1 MGSKNDRGSSRED
14 KRMTG
19 ADGVS
24 VLPAAMAAALVAAG
38 VAITRSV
45 RKSRA
50 AAQQLTKRA
59 SGEPGAP
66 ARTGTG
72 PGTLAAG
79 TGVPSGQAAVRPTVD
94 DDGR

>member
-1 MGSKNDRGSSRED
+1 
-14 KRMTG
+14 MTG

-38 VAITRSV
+38 VLITRSV

-50 AAQQLTKRA
+50 AAQQLKAKAATESSAAARA
-59 SGEPGAP
+59 
-66 ARTGTG
+66 GTG
-72 PGTLAAG
+72 RHVSAAG
-79 TGVPSGQAAVRPTVD
+79 TSAASGQTSVRATVD

>member
-1 MGSKNDRGSSRED
+1 
-14 KRMTG
+14 MTG

-38 VAITRSV
+38 VAITWSV

-50 AAQQLTKRA
+50 TVRQLEAKAEAR
-59 SGEPGAP
+59 PGAS
-66 ARTGTG
+66 
-72 PGTLAAG
+72 AG
-79 TGVPSGQAAVRPTVD
+79 TGRRAAGSTVPSGQAAVRATVD

>member
-1 MGSKNDRGSSRED
+1 
-14 KRMTG
+14 MTG

-50 AAQQLTKRA
+50 AVSA
-59 SGEPGAP
+59 
-66 ARTGTG
+66 ARTAAASKAAE
-72 PGTLAAG
+72 PKAG
-79 TGVPSGQAAVRPTVD
+79 TGRHASGTAVPSGQAAVRPTVD